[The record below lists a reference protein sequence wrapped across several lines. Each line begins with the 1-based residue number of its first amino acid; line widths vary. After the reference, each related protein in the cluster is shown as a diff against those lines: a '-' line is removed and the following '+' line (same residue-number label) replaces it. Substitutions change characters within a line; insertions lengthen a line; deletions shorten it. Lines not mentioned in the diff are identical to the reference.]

1 MNFDTQDIV
10 DTVGKANAAALET
23 TKTLTSINTRV
34 ADKLAKQ
41 HLELMG
47 EALNSGVRQLK
58 LLSTTKGYSD
68 YLTAQ
73 AELAQEAAEKI
84 ATAARESLAVIAEA
98 RDALTKLVA
107 KGVDTATAELKS
119 VPAKKSA

>member
-1 MNFDTQDIV
+1 MNYDPQNIA
-10 DTVGKANAAALET
+10 DTVGKANTAALET
-23 TKTLTSINTRV
+23 AKALTAINARV

-41 HLELMG
+41 QLELVG
-47 EALNSGVRQLK
+47 EALNGGVRQLK

-84 ATAARESLAVIAEA
+84 ATAARESLTVIAEA
-98 RDALTKLVA
+98 RDELTNLVA

>member
-1 MNFDTQDIV
+1 MNYDPQNIA

-23 TKTLTSINTRV
+23 AKALTAINARV

-41 HLELMG
+41 QLELVG
-47 EALNSGVRQLK
+47 EALNGGVRQLK

-84 ATAARESLAVIAEA
+84 ATAARESLTVIAEA
-98 RDALTKLVA
+98 RDELTNLVA

>member
-1 MNFDTQDIV
+1 MNYNTQDIV
-10 DTVGKANAAALET
+10 DTVGKANAAVLET
-23 TKTLTSINTRV
+23 AKALTAINTRV

-47 EALNSGVRQLK
+47 EALDGGVRQLK

-98 RDALTKLVA
+98 RDELTNLVA

>member
-1 MNFDTQDIV
+1 MNYDTQTIV

-23 TKTLTSINTRV
+23 AKALTAINTRV

-41 HLELMG
+41 HLELVG
-47 EALNSGVRQLK
+47 EALNGGVRQLK
-58 LLSTTKGYSD
+58 FLSTTKDYSD
-68 YLTAQ
+68 YFTAQ

-84 ATAARESLAVIAEA
+84 ATTARESLAVIAEA
-98 RDALTKLVA
+98 RDELTKLVA

>member
-1 MNFDTQDIV
+1 MNYDTQNIA
-10 DTVGKANAAALET
+10 DTVGKANVAVLET
-23 TKTLTSINTRV
+23 AKALTAINARV
-34 ADKLAKQ
+34 ADKLTKQ
-41 HLELMG
+41 HLEFVG
-47 EALNSGVRQLK
+47 EALSGGVRQLK

-98 RDALTKLVA
+98 RDELTNLVA

>member
-1 MNFDTQDIV
+1 MNYDTQTIL

-23 TKTLTSINTRV
+23 AKALTAIKTRV

-41 HLELMG
+41 HLELVG
-47 EALNSGVRQLK
+47 EALNGGVRQLK
-58 LLSTTKGYSD
+58 FLSTSKDYSD
-68 YLTAQ
+68 YFTVQ

-84 ATAARESLAVIAEA
+84 ATAAHESLAVIAEA
-98 RDALTKLVA
+98 RDELTNLVA

-119 VPAKKSA
+119 VPTKKSA

>member
-1 MNFDTQDIV
+1 MNYDPQNIA

-23 TKTLTSINTRV
+23 AKALTAINARV

-41 HLELMG
+41 QLELVG
-47 EALNSGVRQLK
+47 EALNGGVRQLK
-58 LLSTTKGYSD
+58 LLSTPKGYSD

-84 ATAARESLAVIAEA
+84 ATAARESLTVIAEA
-98 RDALTKLVA
+98 RDELTNLVA

>member
-1 MNFDTQDIV
+1 MNYDTQTIV

-23 TKTLTSINTRV
+23 AKALTAINTRV

-58 LLSTTKGYSD
+58 FLSTTKDYSD
-68 YLTAQ
+68 YFTAQ

-84 ATAARESLAVIAEA
+84 ATTARESLAVIAEA
-98 RDALTKLVA
+98 RDELTKLVA

>member
-47 EALNSGVRQLK
+47 EALDGGVRQLK

-98 RDALTKLVA
+98 RDELTNLVA

>member
-1 MNFDTQDIV
+1 MNYDTQTIV

-23 TKTLTSINTRV
+23 AKALTAINTRV

-47 EALNSGVRQLK
+47 EALDGGVRQLK

-73 AELAQEAAEKI
+73 ADLAQEAAEKI

-98 RDALTKLVA
+98 RDELTNLAA

>member
-1 MNFDTQDIV
+1 MNFDTQDII

-23 TKTLTSINTRV
+23 AKALTAINTRV

-41 HLELMG
+41 HLEVMG
-47 EALNSGVRQLK
+47 EALNGGVRQLK

-68 YLTAQ
+68 YLSAQ

-84 ATAARESLAVIAEA
+84 ATATRESLAVITEA
-98 RDALTKLVA
+98 RDELTNLVA

>member
-1 MNFDTQDIV
+1 MNYDPQNIA

-23 TKTLTSINTRV
+23 AKALTAINARV

-41 HLELMG
+41 QLELVG
-47 EALNSGVRQLK
+47 EALNGGVRQLK

-84 ATAARESLAVIAEA
+84 ATAARESLTVMAEA
-98 RDALTKLVA
+98 RDELTNLVA
-107 KGVDTATAELKS
+107 KGVDTATAELKP

>member
-1 MNFDTQDIV
+1 MNYDTQDII

-23 TKTLTSINTRV
+23 AKALTAINTRV

-47 EALNSGVRQLK
+47 EALNGGVRQLK

-68 YLTAQ
+68 YLSAQ

-84 ATAARESLAVIAEA
+84 ATAARESLAVVAEA
-98 RDALTKLVA
+98 RDELTNLVA

-119 VPAKKSA
+119 VPVKKSA

>member
-1 MNFDTQDIV
+1 MNYDPQNIA
-10 DTVGKANAAALET
+10 DTVGNANAAALET
-23 TKTLTSINTRV
+23 AKALTAINARV

-41 HLELMG
+41 QLELVG
-47 EALNSGVRQLK
+47 EALNGGVRQLK

-84 ATAARESLAVIAEA
+84 ATAARESLTVIAEA
-98 RDALTKLVA
+98 RDELTNLVA

>member
-1 MNFDTQDIV
+1 MTYDTQNIA

-23 TKTLTSINTRV
+23 AKALTAINARV

-41 HLELMG
+41 HVSLVG
-47 EALNSGVRQLK
+47 EALNGGVRQLQ

-68 YLTAQ
+68 YFTAQ

-84 ATAARESLAVIAEA
+84 AAAARESLATIAEA
-98 RDALTKLVA
+98 RDELTSLVA
-107 KGVDTATAELKS
+107 KGVDTAAAELKP
-119 VPAKKSA
+119 VPSKKSA

>member
-23 TKTLTSINTRV
+23 TKTLTAINTRV

-47 EALNSGVRQLK
+47 EALDGGVRQLK

-98 RDALTKLVA
+98 RDELTNLVA